1 MRTRT
6 YATVAMAAALALG
19 GCGQADDDSPQD
31 TEESQPADSADTQP
45 AGDDN
50 ADSDSDDGSGDE
62 GSNDDS
68 DSISLDE
75 AGKIVTDEYGGEVIG
90 VEDDDFRGTPAWEV
104 EVKDSD
110 EGRIEVKV
118 DKESGEIL
126 DMEHD

>member
-6 YATVAMAAALALG
+6 YAAVAMAAALALG

-45 AGDDN
+45 AGDDS